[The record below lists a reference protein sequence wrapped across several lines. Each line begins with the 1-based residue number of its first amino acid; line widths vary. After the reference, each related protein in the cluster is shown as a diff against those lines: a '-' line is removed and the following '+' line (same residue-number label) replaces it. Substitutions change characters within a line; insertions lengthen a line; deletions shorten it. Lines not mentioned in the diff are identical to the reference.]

1 MTETQRARMDE
12 MIRLIRESAEQITD
26 NTAVSNQDIFLMLLQ
41 KGYQFLQSQ
50 NDQAIVDIGA
60 VGLAYALRKVPPEK

>member
-26 NTAVSNQDIFLMLLQ
+26 NTAVSNQEIFLLLLQ

-60 VGLAYALRKVPPEK
+60 VGLAYALRKVPPGE

>member
-1 MTETQRARMDE
+1 MEE
-12 MIRLIRESAEQITD
+12 MLRIIRESAEKITD

>member
-12 MIRLIRESAEQITD
+12 MIKLIRESAEQITD
-26 NTAVSNQDIFLMLLQ
+26 NTAISNQELFIMLLQ

-50 NDQAIVDIGA
+50 NDQTIVDIGA
-60 VGLAYALRKVPPEK
+60 VGLAYALRKAAAG

>member
-12 MIRLIRESAEQITD
+12 MIKLIRESAEQITD
-26 NTAVSNQDIFLMLLQ
+26 NTAVSNQEIFLLLLQ

-50 NDQAIVDIGA
+50 NDQTIVDIGA
-60 VGLAYALRKVPPEK
+60 VGLAYALRKAAAG

>member
-12 MIRLIRESAEQITD
+12 MIKLIRESAEQITD

-41 KGYQFLQSQ
+41 RGYQFLQNQ

>member
-1 MTETQRARMDE
+1 MTEAQRARMDE

-26 NTAVSNQDIFLMLLQ
+26 NTAVSNQEIFLLLLQ
-41 KGYQFLQSQ
+41 KGYQFLQQQS
-50 NDQAIVDIGA
+50 DQTIVDIGA

>member
-1 MTETQRARMDE
+1 MDE

-26 NTAVSNQDIFLMLLQ
+26 NTAVSNQEIFLLLLQ
-41 KGYQFLQSQ
+41 KGYQFLQQQS
-50 NDQAIVDIGA
+50 DQTIVDIGA

>member
-1 MTETQRARMDE
+1 MEE

-26 NTAVSNQDIFLMLLQ
+26 NTAISNQELFIMLLQ

-50 NDQAIVDIGA
+50 NDQTIVDIGA
-60 VGLAYALRKVPPEK
+60 VGLAYAIRKAAAG

>member
-26 NTAVSNQDIFLMLLQ
+26 NTAISNQELFIMLLQ

-50 NDQAIVDIGA
+50 NDQTIVDIGA
-60 VGLAYALRKVPPEK
+60 VGLAYALRKAAAG

>member
-1 MTETQRARMDE
+1 MDE

-41 KGYQFLQSQ
+41 RGYQFLQNQ

-60 VGLAYALRKVPPEK
+60 VGLAYALRKAAAG

>member
-1 MTETQRARMDE
+1 MDE
-12 MIRLIRESAEQITD
+12 MIKLIRESAEQITD

-41 KGYQFLQSQ
+41 RGYQFLQNQ

>member
-1 MTETQRARMDE
+1 MTESQRARMDE

-60 VGLAYALRKVPPEK
+60 VGLAYALRKAAAG

>member
-1 MTETQRARMDE
+1 MDE

-26 NTAVSNQDIFLMLLQ
+26 NTAISNQELFIMLLQ

-50 NDQAIVDIGA
+50 NDQTIVDIGA
-60 VGLAYALRKVPPEK
+60 VGLAYALRKAAAG

>member
-1 MTETQRARMDE
+1 MDE

>member
-12 MIRLIRESAEQITD
+12 MIKLIRESAEQITD
-26 NTAVSNQDIFLMLLQ
+26 NTAISNQELFIMLLQ

-50 NDQAIVDIGA
+50 NDQTIVDIGA
-60 VGLAYALRKVPPEK
+60 VGLAYAIRKAAAG

>member
-1 MTETQRARMDE
+1 MDE

-60 VGLAYALRKVPPEK
+60 VGLAYALRKVPPGE

>member
-1 MTETQRARMDE
+1 MTETQRARMEE

-26 NTAVSNQDIFLMLLQ
+26 NTAVSNQELFIMLLQ

-50 NDQAIVDIGA
+50 NDQTIVDIGA
-60 VGLAYALRKVPPEK
+60 VGLAYALRKAAAG

>member
-1 MTETQRARMDE
+1 MDE

-26 NTAVSNQDIFLMLLQ
+26 NTAVSNQEIFLLLLQ

>member
-12 MIRLIRESAEQITD
+12 MIKLIRESAEQITD
-26 NTAVSNQDIFLMLLQ
+26 NTALSNQELFIMLLQ

-50 NDQAIVDIGA
+50 NDQTIVDIGA
-60 VGLAYALRKVPPEK
+60 VGLAYALRKAAAG

>member
-12 MIRLIRESAEQITD
+12 MIKLIRESAEQITD
-26 NTAVSNQDIFLMLLQ
+26 NTAISNQELFIMLLQ

-50 NDQAIVDIGA
+50 NDQTIVDIGA
-60 VGLAYALRKVPPEK
+60 VGLAYALRKATAG

>member
-12 MIRLIRESAEQITD
+12 MVKLIRESAEQITD
-26 NTAVSNQDIFLMLLQ
+26 NTAISNQELFIMLLQ

-50 NDQAIVDIGA
+50 NDQTIVDIGA
-60 VGLAYALRKVPPEK
+60 VGLAYALRKAAAG

>member
-1 MTETQRARMDE
+1 
-12 MIRLIRESAEQITD
+12 
-26 NTAVSNQDIFLMLLQ
+26 MLLQ
-41 KGYQFLQSQ
+41 RGYQFLQNQ

>member
-26 NTAVSNQDIFLMLLQ
+26 NTAVSNQEIFLLLLQ
-41 KGYQFLQSQ
+41 KGYQFLQQQS
-50 NDQAIVDIGA
+50 DQTIVDIGA

>member
-1 MTETQRARMDE
+1 MDE
-12 MIRLIRESAEQITD
+12 MIKLIRESAEQITD
-26 NTAVSNQDIFLMLLQ
+26 NTAVSNQEIFLLLLQ

-60 VGLAYALRKVPPEK
+60 VGLAYALRKAAAG

>member
-1 MTETQRARMDE
+1 MDE
-12 MIRLIRESAEQITD
+12 MIKLIRESAEQITD

-41 KGYQFLQSQ
+41 RGYQFLQNQ

-60 VGLAYALRKVPPEK
+60 VGLAYALRKVTPEK

>member
-1 MTETQRARMDE
+1 MDE

-26 NTAVSNQDIFLMLLQ
+26 NTAVSNQEIFLLLLQ

-60 VGLAYALRKVPPEK
+60 VGLAYAIRKVPPEK